1 MDTCSPI
8 ESVTVGLRWCHGL
21 GACEL
26 TMRSGRCGADVS
38 RETPTPAASRV
49 DRCSSG
55 RTIVVH
61 AQRTGLL
68 MCRPAAEALL
78 PATKGVSALQCRPRS
93 GRERGT
99 KEPWRDGEACS
110 RRWTRCETL
119 SAVGR
124 RDLEYGVGGEPS
136 APRLEPVRRRG
147 DVTPAYSERRRMC
160 GGGRRVPSQMQAG
173 HARRQYAHALGRR
186 RIRVRSR
193 SGRQAFHVKHRA
205 CRRGRSSTS
214 AGRRSMLIQLRS
226 RFGPTQAR
234 HPVARRA

>member
-1 MDTCSPI
+1 MRDRACGALWAGSTNGRASRGGASGSNVWMDTCSPI

-26 TMRSGRCGADVS
+26 TMRSDRCGADVS

-78 PATKGVSALQCRPRS
+78 PATKGVSALQCLPRS

-124 RDLEYGVGGEPS
+124 RDLEYGVEGEPS

-160 GGGRRVPSQMQAG
+160 GEADVCPRRCKPAMRVASMRMRSATGASGCGRRVA
-173 HARRQYAHALGRR
+173 ARR
-186 RIRVRSR
+186 
-193 SGRQAFHVKHRA
+193 F
-205 CRRGRSSTS
+205 T
-214 AGRRSMLIQLRS
+214 
-226 RFGPTQAR
+226 
-234 HPVARRA
+234 